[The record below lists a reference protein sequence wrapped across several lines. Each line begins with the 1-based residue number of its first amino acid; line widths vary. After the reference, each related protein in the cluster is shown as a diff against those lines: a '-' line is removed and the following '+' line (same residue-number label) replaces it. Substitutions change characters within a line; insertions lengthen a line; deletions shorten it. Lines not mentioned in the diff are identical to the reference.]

1 MKKLLFLLVLA
12 LSVFTLTACGN
23 EKPLTVLGLDVLE
36 ETVYY
41 GEITVGINLKD
52 STYDEAEL
60 LEIANAVAS
69 QIYLKY
75 SESIGQTKTTLRVN
89 LYDSLESFT
98 AETITN
104 GYVIYQINESK
115 TEPGLGSK
123 DVHILVIS

>member
-12 LSVFTLTACGN
+12 LSVFTLTACDN
-23 EKPLTVLGLDVLE
+23 EKPLTVLGLDILE

-52 STYDEAEL
+52 STYDESEL

>member
-12 LSVFTLTACGN
+12 LSVFALTACDN

-52 STYDEAEL
+52 STYDESEL

>member
-1 MKKLLFLLVLA
+1 MVLA
-12 LSVFTLTACGN
+12 LSVFTLTACDN
-23 EKPLTVLGLDVLE
+23 EKPLTVLGLDILE

-52 STYDEAEL
+52 STYDESEL

>member
-12 LSVFTLTACGN
+12 LSVFTLTACDN

-52 STYDEAEL
+52 STYDESEL